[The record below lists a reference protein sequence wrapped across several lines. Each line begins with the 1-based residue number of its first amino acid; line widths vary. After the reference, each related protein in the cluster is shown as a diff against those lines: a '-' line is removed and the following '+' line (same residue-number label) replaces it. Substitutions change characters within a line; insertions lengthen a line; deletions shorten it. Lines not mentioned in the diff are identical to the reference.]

1 MKKLYKGEIL
11 FHKVTSQRSKVW
23 YPLLVLD
30 YLYRIDLTYSPA
42 GHSTSVYTRHRRL
55 HFRPQQQAILSQKRD
70 KFHENFG
77 GKMELIKLSKFKLQL
92 QTLITEVRELREKER
107 ASSNQLHDYVQKQKQ
122 SDEEFSIKIK
132 ELETELTSSN
142 ELQQKLERKVQF
154 LEDENYLLENK
165 HKELK
170 ETISSILQEK
180 EDFVKAYQESTCE
193 MKRSIE
199 SRDRKISILSE
210 KINAH
215 LISFHTIH
223 KEALVVKQVVD
234 NATHV
239 VNEKEEVVSQLKMK
253 LDKVCAFEKLFIEK
267 IKDLETKLKIKESE
281 FHKKDR
287 TLQSLN
293 KHHLQETIQMKEGII
308 ETLISE
314 NKALHSEV
322 GMLVVTVR
330 KIQDTIARMDEED
343 KETNVATSH
352 HIDSRATV
360 SELDS
365 ECSTTQE
372 GIC

>member
-1 MKKLYKGEIL
+1 MVLQRQITSHYKKKLQATT
-11 FHKVTSQRSKVW
+11 VRNRSSHPVA
-23 YPLLVLD
+23 PP
-30 YLYRIDLTYSPA
+30 SPAAAPA
-42 GHSTSVYTRHRRL
+42 GHSTSGYARHWRL
-55 HFRPQQQAILSQKRD
+55 HFRLQQPAILSQ
-70 KFHENFG
+70 ENFG

-107 ASSNQLHDYVQKQKQ
+107 ASSDQLHDYVQKQKQ

-180 EDFVKAYQESTCE
+180 EGFVKAYQESTCE

-199 SRDRKISILSE
+199 SRDRKIAILSE
-210 KINAH
+210 KINTQ
-215 LISFHTIH
+215 LLSFDTIR
-223 KEALVVKQVVD
+223 KEASFVKQVVD

-253 LDKVCAFEKLFIEK
+253 FDKVCAFEKLFIEK
-267 IKDLETKLKIKESE
+267 IKDLETKLKIKE
-281 FHKKDR
+281 K
-287 TLQSLN
+287 
-293 KHHLQETIQMKEGII
+293 TIQMKEGII

-322 GMLVVTVR
+322 GILVVTVK
-330 KIQDTIARMDEED
+330 KIQDTMTRMDEED
-343 KETNVATSH
+343 RAALPLMVANQEKNVANSH

>member
-1 MKKLYKGEIL
+1 
-11 FHKVTSQRSKVW
+11 
-23 YPLLVLD
+23 
-30 YLYRIDLTYSPA
+30 
-42 GHSTSVYTRHRRL
+42 
-55 HFRPQQQAILSQKRD
+55 
-70 KFHENFG
+70 
-77 GKMELIKLSKFKLQL
+77 MELIKLSKFKLQL

-122 SDEEFSIKIK
+122 SDEAFCVKIK
-132 ELETELTSSN
+132 ELEAELTSSN
-142 ELQQKLERKVQF
+142 ELRQKLERKIQF

-180 EDFVKAYQESTCE
+180 EGFVKAYQESTCE

-199 SRDRKISILSE
+199 SRDRKITILSE
-210 KINAH
+210 KITAH
-215 LISFHTIH
+215 LLSFDTIR
-223 KEALVVKQVVD
+223 KEASFVKQVVD
-234 NATHV
+234 NASHV

-253 LDKVCAFEKLFIEK
+253 LDKVCAFENLFIEK

-281 FHKKDR
+281 FHTKDR
-287 TLQSLN
+287 MIAELQTQLETIKISVQCQP
-293 KHHLQETIQMKEGII
+293 KIEELQETIQMKEGII

-322 GMLVVTVR
+322 GMLVVTVK
-330 KIQDTIARMDEED
+330 KIQDTMTRMDEED
-343 KETNVATSH
+343 RASLPLIVANQEKNVTNSH